1 LYNLVVLI
9 NEIFII
15 FIIVTKK
22 PKKSLTKKKLQKEF
36 DPDRLVLTKQ
46 EILEFCDGV
55 LEKWN
60 KKPKENAQNIFA
72 MNAVRMSV
80 LWTDEDSLKAIWG
93 EILKWAFALMYKNAI
108 AQAKEENVD
117 WLHVMGKIKDLN
129 KIVSEI

>member
-1 LYNLVVLI
+1 M
-9 NEIFII
+9 
-15 FIIVTKK
+15 TKK
-22 PKKSLTKKKLQKEF
+22 PKKSMTKKKLQKES

-93 EILKWAFALMYKNAI
+93 EILKWGFALMYKNAI
-108 AQAKEENVD
+108 AQAREENVD
-117 WLHVMGKIKDLN
+117 WPDVMGKIKDLN
-129 KIVSEI
+129 NGIIRV

>member
-22 PKKSLTKKKLQKEF
+22 PKKSLTEKKLQKEF

-117 WLHVMGKIKDLN
+117 WPHVMGKIKDLN